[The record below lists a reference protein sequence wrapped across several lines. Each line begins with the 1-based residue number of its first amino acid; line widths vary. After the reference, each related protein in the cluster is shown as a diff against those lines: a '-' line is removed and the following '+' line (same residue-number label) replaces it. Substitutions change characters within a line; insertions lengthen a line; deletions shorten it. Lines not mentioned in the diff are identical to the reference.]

1 MARRVVLRAAVRKH
15 ECSVARVADR
25 VLKLKRHNEPMTNG
39 GSDGDDGGEELR
51 CFVAAR
57 YLRGRALSLKK
68 LVSVVQSV
76 TNPKR

>member
-1 MARRVVLRAAVRKH
+1 MAKVLKH
-15 ECSVARVADR
+15 R

-39 GSDGDDGGEELR
+39 GGDGDDGGEELR